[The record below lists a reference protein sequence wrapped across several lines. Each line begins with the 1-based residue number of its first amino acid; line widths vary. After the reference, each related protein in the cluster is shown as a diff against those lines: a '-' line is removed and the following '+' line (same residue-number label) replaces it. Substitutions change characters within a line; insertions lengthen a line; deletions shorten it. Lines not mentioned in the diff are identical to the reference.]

1 MTDLQ
6 RARQR
11 KAEILLIIVVIIWA
25 SNYPIAKWGLR
36 ELSPLLFNGIRYV
49 VAAIVLAFLSFSRS
63 RWMPI
68 AVGDWYHLLRAGVV
82 ANVIYQMAFIIGLN
96 MTSAG
101 NAAILLNTSPL
112 WTLLLSSPMHRENIG
127 RQMWLGALIS
137 LCGVAMIIL
146 GSGKK
151 LQFGGMDV
159 YGDLLSLG
167 AAAFWGLSTNLQK
180 PLVAKYPTLQ
190 VTFVMIAV
198 GAVGLGVAA
207 VPAAIT
213 TSWSTIHWSYI
224 LAAIFSGALSIGV
237 ANYFWSTGVKH
248 LGPGRTATY
257 STLVPVLAFIISYF
271 TLDEKLFPIHFVGAA
286 VVVFGVWY
294 ARR

>member
-1 MTDLQ
+1 MVDPH
-6 RARQR
+6 RAKER
-11 KAEILLIIVVIIWA
+11 KAEVLLLAVVVIWA
-25 SNYPIAKWGLR
+25 SNYPIAKWGL
-36 ELSPLLFNGIRYV
+36 EGLDPMLFNGVRYV
-49 VAAIVLAFLSFSRS
+49 VAALVLGVLFFHRMHWTA
-63 RWMPI
+63 I
-68 AVGDWYHLLRAGVV
+68 AGKDWRLLIRAGII
-82 ANVIYQMAFIIGLN
+82 ANVIYQIAFILGLD

-112 WTLLLSSPMHRENIG
+112 WTLLLSSRLHKEAVG
-127 RQMWLGALIS
+127 RTMWLGAVIS

-151 LQFGGMDV
+151 LQFGGLDV
-159 YGDLLSLG
+159 YGDLLSFG

-198 GAVGLGVAA
+198 GAVGLG
-207 VPAAIT
+207 
-213 TSWSTIHWSYI
+213 
-224 LAAIFSGALSIGV
+224 LAAIPSATTTPWAATHWTYITAACVSGALSIGV
-237 ANYFWSTGVKH
+237 ANYFWSSGVKH

-271 TLDEKLFPIHFVGAA
+271 TLHEELFPVHFVGAA
-286 VVVFGVWY
+286 VTVFGVWH

>member
-6 RARQR
+6 RAKER
-11 KAEILLIIVVIIWA
+11 KAETLLLIVVIIWA
-25 SNYPIAKWGLR
+25 SNYPIAKWGLK
-36 ELSPLLFNGIRYV
+36 ELDPLLFNGIRYV
-49 VAAIVLAFLSFSRS
+49 VAALVLAFLFFSRS
-63 RWMPI
+63 QWTPI
-68 AVGDWYHLLRAGVV
+68 ARNDWRMLIKAGIV

-101 NAAILLNTSPL
+101 NSAILLNTSPL
-112 WTLLLSSPMHRENIG
+112 WTLLLSSRLHRENVG
-127 RQMWLGALIS
+127 RQMWLGALVS

-167 AAAFWGLSTNLQK
+167 AAAFWGLNTNLQK

-190 VTFVMIAV
+190 VTFVMITV
-198 GAVGLGVAA
+198 GAVGLGI
-207 VPAAIT
+207 AAIPSAMT

-224 LAAIFSGALSIGV
+224 LAAVVSGALSIGI
-237 ANYFWSTGVKH
+237 ANFFWSTGVKH

-271 TLDEKLFPIHFVGAA
+271 TLDEQLFPIHFVGAA
-286 VVVFGVWY
+286 VTVFGVWY